1 MPLCQNPLPEWL
13 LRDSGIVPGKK
24 GKMGK
29 DKERYGEE
37 VGQGASMAVFINK
50 LLKASFFSGIIK
62 QKRIY

>member
-13 LRDSGIVPGKK
+13 LHGSGIASGKK
-24 GKMGK
+24 GKTGK
-29 DKERYGEE
+29 DKERYREE